1 MNREWFM
8 YVVKCSDNSFYT
20 GITTDITRRLYEHNT
35 TSKGAKYTRSR
46 RPVELIYWIDFKDR
60 STAAKAEARFKKLS
74 RKEKEVI
81 LNLNTEAF

>member
-1 MNREWFM
+1 M

>member
-81 LNLNTEAF
+81 LDLNTEAF

>member
-1 MNREWFM
+1 MNYEWFM

-20 GITTDITRRLYEHNT
+20 GITTDINRRLNEHNT

-46 RPVELIYWIDFKDR
+46 RPVELVYWIDFKDR

-74 RKEKEVI
+74 RKEKEMI
-81 LNLNTEAF
+81 LDLNTKAF

>member
-1 MNREWFM
+1 MNYEWFM

-20 GITTDITRRLYEHNT
+20 GITTDITRRLNEHNT

-46 RPVELIYWIDFKDR
+46 RPVELVYWIDFKDR

-74 RKEKEVI
+74 RKEKEMI
-81 LNLNTEAF
+81 LDLNTKAF